1 MDKSKIDE
9 IANNQV
15 SYILKLIDQGKIS
28 EANACAEN
36 SKELWDFNIHS
47 IGLSKRG
54 MTVYEELQ
62 SWILELAKKE
72 GIEL

>member
-47 IGLSKRG
+47 IGFSERG
-54 MTVYEELQ
+54 MTVYEELK
-62 SWILELAKKE
+62 SWIVELAKKD